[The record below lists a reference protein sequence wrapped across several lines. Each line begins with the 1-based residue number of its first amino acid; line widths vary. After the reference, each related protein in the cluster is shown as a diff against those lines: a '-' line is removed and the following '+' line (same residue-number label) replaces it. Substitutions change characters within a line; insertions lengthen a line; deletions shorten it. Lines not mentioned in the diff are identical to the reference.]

1 VGLLSDMP
9 LMAGALGRLD
19 RAKKL
24 TASTE
29 SFPWN
34 VPPPE
39 RLVQAVGRALMRETP
54 LLLVLDEPTAA
65 LGPVAE
71 RELLEHYAA
80 HARRIARLTG
90 AITVL
95 VSHRFSTVRMA
106 GPIVVPRMRNVAR
119 PATVRDASKMRKM
132 Q

>member
-1 VGLLSDMP
+1 MP
-9 LMAGALGRLD
+9 LMVGALGRLD

-24 TASTE
+24 AASTE

-34 VPPPE
+34 ASPPE

-65 LGPVAE
+65 LDPVAE
-71 RELLEHYAA
+71 RELLEHHAV

-90 AITVL
+90 AIVL
-95 VSHRFSTVRMA
+95 
-106 GPIVVPRMRNVAR
+106 AR
-119 PATVRDASKMRKM
+119 LPFAVLRK
-132 Q
+132 